1 MTLKIGLSDKQQ
13 AILMFFAILLST
25 WTPTI
30 TMWSNMGAPT
40 DKASLVVLFASLLLG
55 FMAAALVYLKEALGI
70 VPPSTSTPAAPP
82 AAPAAHAT
90 PAPVMQLKKRL
101 MFLAFLK

>member
-1 MTLKIGLSDKQQ
+1 MSIKLGLTDMQQ

-30 TMWSNMGAPT
+30 TLWANQGAPT
-40 DKASLVVLFASLLLG
+40 DKASMVVLFASLLLG
-55 FMAAALVYLKEALGI
+55 FMAAFLVFLKEALGI
-70 VPPSTSTPAAPP
+70 TPPASTTAAPAAPP
-82 AAPAAHAT
+82 AASAT